1 MLKHTE
7 VGIMVDTDVAS
18 GQHRQLLFDDELSIP
33 LNCQREVNFITFWSK
48 NRVDDILQLPIWVQ
62 ICSATRDPTVLYRAP
77 LETVLSVAIP
87 IVHTKIRLQVFW
99 EGGVSNTRACHVTFS
114 INMEVDVR
122 RKCQSF
128 SHINRN
134 PEPPDP
140 YTMTPGTS
148 QIVNKI

>member
-7 VGIMVDTDVAS
+7 VGIEIDTDVAG
-18 GQHRQLLFDDELSIP
+18 GQHSQLLFDDELSVP
-33 LNCQREVNFITFWSK
+33 LNCQREVNFITFWPKSQ
-48 NRVDDILQLPIWVQ
+48 VDNTLEFPIWVQ
-62 ICSATRDPTVLYRAP
+62 ICSVAREPTVLYRAP

-87 IVHTKIRLQVFW
+87 IVQTKIHLQIFW
-99 EGGVSNTRACHVTFS
+99 DSKASMTRACHVTFS
-114 INMEVDVR
+114 IGMEVDVR

-140 YTMTPGTS
+140 YTLTPGTT